1 MSRRQ
6 KQNLKISPNMQRF
19 MQIFMLQMIDL
30 LREQLY
36 QQQLS
41 LSRDISYDEDDL
53 DLDLQSPTSSIPSV
67 AMSEPILAEVAD
79 IKETLM
85 RTQLQHQKDLSKS
98 FSDVSLL
105 ISFFIYCKF
114 GNFCE
119 SFILAKRR
127 ICVNKTLPKWR
138 NHSVV

>member
-1 MSRRQ
+1 
-6 KQNLKISPNMQRF
+6 
-19 MQIFMLQMIDL
+19 MLQMIDL

-98 FSDVSLL
+98 FSDVSM
-105 ISFFIYCKF
+105 IIASFIYCKF
-114 GNFCE
+114 GNFASFFCE
-119 SFILAKRR
+119 
-127 ICVNKTLPKWR
+127 TL
-138 NHSVV
+138 HLCY

>member
-1 MSRRQ
+1 
-6 KQNLKISPNMQRF
+6 
-19 MQIFMLQMIDL
+19 MIDL

-98 FSDVSLL
+98 FSDVSML
-105 ISFFIYCKF
+105 ILYLIFINI
-114 GNFCE
+114 G
-119 SFILAKRR
+119 LD
-127 ICVNKTLPKWR
+127 
-138 NHSVV
+138 

>member
-1 MSRRQ
+1 
-6 KQNLKISPNMQRF
+6 
-19 MQIFMLQMIDL
+19 MQIFLLQMIDL

-67 AMSEPILAEVAD
+67 SVSEPILAEVAD

-114 GNFCE
+114 GNFY
-119 SFILAKRR
+119 SLFLQ
-127 ICVNKTLPKWR
+127 NLT
-138 NHSVV
+138 SV

>member
-1 MSRRQ
+1 
-6 KQNLKISPNMQRF
+6 
-19 MQIFMLQMIDL
+19 MQIFPLQMIDL

-53 DLDLQSPTSSIPSV
+53 DLQSPTSSIPSV
-67 AMSEPILAEVAD
+67 SMSEPILAEVAD

-105 ISFFIYCKF
+105 VYHSSFTVNSVIFVRVLF
-114 GNFCE
+114 SQNF
-119 SFILAKRR
+119 A
-127 ICVNKTLPKWR
+127 
-138 NHSVV
+138 SV

>member
-1 MSRRQ
+1 
-6 KQNLKISPNMQRF
+6 

-53 DLDLQSPTSSIPSV
+53 DLDLQSPTSSLPSV

-105 ISFFIYCKF
+105 ILYLIYINHRVRLTKF
-114 GNFCE
+114 L
-119 SFILAKRR
+119 SAQL
-127 ICVNKTLPKWR
+127 
-138 NHSVV
+138 